1 MSSFCRPLNSISHI
15 QGIISAVTAGI
26 ISVAGGWGS
35 FRWKGSFRWRSGTGP
50 GMWKMNVSLLDDEEH
65 LHYLSFNI
73 SNWKSEGERELS
85 DRRCVWDWIKY
96 NIGMHAIRYSKEKAK
111 QRNDKE
117 KMINQEYKE
126 TTRRFEKD
134 PSDYNRSLLN
144 EIKEKLELSYGEK
157 TNGIIV
163 RARARCY

>member
-1 MSSFCRPLNSISHI
+1 MT
-15 QGIISAVTAGI
+15 V
-26 ISVAGGWGS
+26 
-35 FRWKGSFRWRSGTGP
+35 
-50 GMWKMNVSLLDDEEH
+50 EEH
-65 LHYLSFNI
+65 LNYLSFNI
-73 SNWKSEGERELS
+73 TNWKSEGERELS
-85 DRRCVWDWIKY
+85 EKRCVWDWIKY

-144 EIKEKLELSYGEK
+144 EIKKRNWNYLMKRKQMELLFVQELASISTEKEALN
-157 TNGIIV
+157 TF
-163 RARARCY
+163 

>member
-1 MSSFCRPLNSISHI
+1 
-15 QGIISAVTAGI
+15 
-26 ISVAGGWGS
+26 
-35 FRWKGSFRWRSGTGP
+35 
-50 GMWKMNVSLLDDEEH
+50 MWKVNVSLLDDEEH
-65 LHYLSFNI
+65 LNYLSFNI
-73 SNWKSEGERELS
+73 TNSKSEGERELS
-85 DRRCVWDWIKY
+85 DKRCVWDWIKY

-144 EIKEKLELSYGEK
+144 EIKEKLELSYEEK
-157 TNGIIV
+157 TNENIV
-163 RARARCY
+163 RARARWH